1 MILVFDYDGTC
12 YETLGIYG
20 EAVREAEKWANGLGF
35 YASHSSED
43 RFLRK
48 YLGMNPSDMWE
59 EFMPDAPEEIRRQG
73 SMIVQEGMLEGIRL
87 NRGGLYEG
95 IPRLLEKLKA
105 AGHVL
110 LILSNCTIKYRDAHW
125 KAYGLD
131 RWFSEFYCSE
141 AFGGIPKEEI
151 FRTLSKEYPG
161 EYLMIGDRHSDMKV
175 GYEHGFGTVAC
186 DYGYGSRKEL
196 ETADYHARS
205 VQELEKLLLGIF

>member
-1 MILVFDYDGTC
+1 MVFIFDYDGTC

-20 EAVREAEKWANGLGF
+20 EAVRKAEKWANCQGF
-35 YASHSSED
+35 FASHSSED

-48 YLGMNPSDMWE
+48 YLGVNAGDMWE
-59 EFMPDAPEEIRRQG
+59 EFMPDAPEDIRRQG
-73 SMIVQEGMLEGIRL
+73 SLIVQEGMLEGIRL

-95 IPRLLEKLKA
+95 IPGLLEKLKA
-105 AGHVL
+105 TGHVL

-151 FRTLSKEYPG
+151 FKTLSKEYPG

-186 DYGYGSRKEL
+186 DYGYGSQKEL
-196 ETADYHARS
+196 ETADYHAKS
-205 VQELEKLLLGIF
+205 VQELEELLLGIF

>member
-1 MILVFDYDGTC
+1 
-12 YETLGIYG
+12 
-20 EAVREAEKWANGLGF
+20 
-35 YASHSSED
+35 
-43 RFLRK
+43 
-48 YLGMNPSDMWE
+48 
-59 EFMPDAPEEIRRQG
+59 
-73 SMIVQEGMLEGIRL
+73 
-87 NRGGLYEG
+87 
-95 IPRLLEKLKA
+95 
-105 AGHVL
+105 L

-151 FRTLSKEYPG
+151 FKTLSKEYPG

-196 ETADYHARS
+196 ETADYHAKS
-205 VQELEKLLLGIF
+205 VQELEELLLGIF

>member
-1 MILVFDYDGTC
+1 MVFIFDYDGTC

-20 EAVREAEKWANGLGF
+20 EAVRTAEKWANCQGF
-35 YASHSSED
+35 FASHSSED
-43 RFLRK
+43 RVLRK
-48 YLGMNPSDMWE
+48 YLGMNALDMWR

-95 IPRLLEKLKA
+95 IPGLLEKLKA

-151 FRTLSKEYPG
+151 FKTLSKEYPG
-161 EYLMIGDRHSDMKV
+161 EYIMIGDRHSDMKV

-186 DYGYGSRKEL
+186 DYGYGSQKEL
-196 ETADYHARS
+196 ETADYHAKS
-205 VQELEKLLLGIF
+205 VQELEELLLGIF

>member
-110 LILSNCTIKYRDAHW
+110 LILSNCTIKYRAAHW

-151 FRTLSKEYPG
+151 FRTVSKDYPG
-161 EYLMIGDRHSDMKV
+161 EYLMIGDRYSDMKV

-196 ETADYHARS
+196 ETADYHAKS
-205 VQELEKLLLGIF
+205 VQELEELLLGIL

>member
-1 MILVFDYDGTC
+1 MVFIFDYDGTC

-20 EAVREAEKWANGLGF
+20 EAVRKAEKWANCQGF
-35 YASHSSED
+35 FASHSSED

-48 YLGMNPSDMWE
+48 YLGVNAGDMWE
-59 EFMPDAPEEIRRQG
+59 EFMPDAPEDIRRQG
-73 SMIVQEGMLEGIRL
+73 SLIVQEGMLEGIRL
-87 NRGGLYEG
+87 NLGGLYEG

-151 FRTLSKEYPG
+151 FKTLSKEYPG

-186 DYGYGSRKEL
+186 DYGYGSQKEL
-196 ETADYHARS
+196 ETADYHAKS
-205 VQELEKLLLGIF
+205 VQELEELLLGIF

>member
-110 LILSNCTIKYRDAHW
+110 LILSNCTIKYRAAHW

>member
-20 EAVREAEKWANGLGF
+20 EAVRKAEKWANCQGF
-35 YASHSSED
+35 FASHSSED
-43 RFLRK
+43 KFLRK
-48 YLGMNPSDMWE
+48 YLGMNALDMWR

-105 AGHVL
+105 TGHVL

-151 FRTLSKEYPG
+151 FKTLSKEYPG

-196 ETADYHARS
+196 ETADYHAKS
-205 VQELEKLLLGIF
+205 VQELEELLLGIF

>member
-1 MILVFDYDGTC
+1 MVFIFDYDGTC

-20 EAVREAEKWANGLGF
+20 EAVRTAEKWANCQGF
-35 YASHSSED
+35 FASHSSED
-43 RFLRK
+43 RVLRK
-48 YLGMNPSDMWE
+48 YLGMNALDMWR

-95 IPRLLEKLKA
+95 IPGLLEKLKA
-105 AGHVL
+105 TGHVL

-151 FRTLSKEYPG
+151 FKTLSKEYPG
-161 EYLMIGDRHSDMKV
+161 EYIMIGDRHSDMKV

-186 DYGYGSRKEL
+186 DYGYGSQKEL
-196 ETADYHARS
+196 ETADYHAKS
-205 VQELEKLLLGIF
+205 VQELEELLLGIF

>member
-1 MILVFDYDGTC
+1 MILIFDYDGTC

-20 EAVREAEKWANGLGF
+20 EAVRKAEKWANCQGF
-35 YASHSSED
+35 FASHSSED

-48 YLGMNPSDMWE
+48 YLGVNAGDMWE
-59 EFMPDAPEEIRRQG
+59 EFIHDAPEDIRRQG
-73 SMIVQEGMLEGIRL
+73 SLIVQEGMLQGIRL

-95 IPRLLEKLKA
+95 IPGLLEKLKA

-151 FRTLSKEYPG
+151 FKTLSKDYPG

-186 DYGYGSRKEL
+186 DYGYGSQKEL
-196 ETADYHARS
+196 ETADYHAKS
-205 VQELEKLLLGIF
+205 VQELEELLLGIF

>member
-1 MILVFDYDGTC
+1 MVFIFDYDGTC

-20 EAVREAEKWANGLGF
+20 EAVRTAEKWANCQGF
-35 YASHSSED
+35 FASHSSED
-43 RFLRK
+43 RVLRK
-48 YLGMNPSDMWE
+48 YLGMNALDMWR
-59 EFMPDAPEEIRRQG
+59 EFLPDAPEEIRRQG

-95 IPRLLEKLKA
+95 IPGLLEKLKA
-105 AGHVL
+105 TGHVL

-151 FRTLSKEYPG
+151 FKTLSKEYPG

-186 DYGYGSRKEL
+186 DYGYGSQKEL
-196 ETADYHARS
+196 ETADYHAKS
-205 VQELEKLLLGIF
+205 VQELEELLLGIF

>member
-1 MILVFDYDGTC
+1 
-12 YETLGIYG
+12 
-20 EAVREAEKWANGLGF
+20 
-35 YASHSSED
+35 
-43 RFLRK
+43 
-48 YLGMNPSDMWE
+48 
-59 EFMPDAPEEIRRQG
+59 
-73 SMIVQEGMLEGIRL
+73 MIVQEGMLEGIRL

-151 FRTLSKEYPG
+151 FKTLSKEYPG

-186 DYGYGSRKEL
+186 DYGYGSQKEL
-196 ETADYHARS
+196 ETADYHAKS
-205 VQELEKLLLGIF
+205 VQELEELLLGIF

>member
-1 MILVFDYDGTC
+1 MVFIFDYDGTC

-20 EAVREAEKWANGLGF
+20 EAVRTAEKWANCQGF
-35 YASHSSED
+35 FASHSSED
-43 RFLRK
+43 RVLRK
-48 YLGMNPSDMWE
+48 YLGMNALDMWR

-95 IPRLLEKLKA
+95 IPGLLEKLKA

-151 FRTLSKEYPG
+151 FKTLSKEYPG
-161 EYLMIGDRHSDMKV
+161 EYIMIGDRHSDMKV

-196 ETADYHARS
+196 ETADYHAKS
-205 VQELEKLLLGIF
+205 VQELEELLLGIF

>member
-1 MILVFDYDGTC
+1 MILIFDYDGTC

-20 EAVREAEKWANGLGF
+20 EAVRTAEKWANDRGY

-48 YLGMNPSDMWE
+48 YLGVNAGDMWE
-59 EFMPDAPEEIRRQG
+59 EFMPDAPEDIRRQG
-73 SMIVQEGMLEGIRL
+73 SLIVQEGMLEGIRL

-151 FRTLSKEYPG
+151 FKTLSKEYPG
-161 EYLMIGDRHSDMKV
+161 EYIMIGDRYSDMKV
-175 GYEHGFGTVAC
+175 GYEHGFDTVAC
-186 DYGYGSRKEL
+186 DYGYGSPEELKDARYHVKSVDEL
-196 ETADYHARS
+196 EN
-205 VQELEKLLLGIF
+205 LLLGTL

>member
-1 MILVFDYDGTC
+1 MVFIFDYDGTC

-20 EAVREAEKWANGLGF
+20 EAVRKAEKWANGLGF
-35 YASHSSED
+35 CAAHSSED

-48 YLGMNPSDMWE
+48 YLGVNAGDMWK
-59 EFMPDAPEEIRRQG
+59 EFMPDAPEDVRRQG
-73 SMIVQEGMLEGIRL
+73 FLIVQEGMLEGIRL

-95 IPRLLEKLKA
+95 IPGLLEKLKA

-131 RWFSEFYCSE
+131 RWFSKFYCSE

-151 FRTLSKEYPG
+151 FKTVSEEYPG
-161 EYLMIGDRHSDMKV
+161 EYLMIGDRYSDMNV
-175 GYEHGFGTVAC
+175 GFLHGFGTVAC
-186 DYGYGSRKEL
+186 DYGYGSPEEL
-196 ETADYHARS
+196 DGADYHVNS
-205 VQELEKLLLGIF
+205 IEELEKLLLDTF